1 MDLLEDRLLR
11 YGFDVRRTREPGG
24 CAIAE
29 KIRGLLLDTENAEM
43 SDVTEAMLYAA
54 ARAQHV
60 HQVIRPAVE
69 AGQLVLCDRFVDS
82 SVAYQGGGRELGV
95 RKIQEI
101 NAPAVEGMMPDATVY
116 LDIDHRTAFRR
127 RSAATA
133 LDRLEMQEE
142 AFHVRV
148 EAAYRQMIRE
158 DAGRFLIVDAA
169 ETPQQV
175 ADAVWAKVYARLT
188 EAEA

>member
-1 MDLLEDRLLR
+1 
-11 YGFDVRRTREPGG
+11 
-24 CAIAE
+24 
-29 KIRGLLLDTENAEM
+29 
-43 SDVTEAMLYAA
+43 
-54 ARAQHV
+54 
-60 HQVIRPAVE
+60 
-69 AGQLVLCDRFVDS
+69 
-82 SVAYQGGGRELGV
+82 
-95 RKIQEI
+95 
-101 NAPAVEGMMPDATVY
+101 MPDATVY

-142 AFHVRV
+142 AFHARV

-158 DAGRFLIVDAA
+158 AAGRFLIVDAA